1 MPAAVFER
9 YRAIVDDWDAF
20 QASLARPQPTTLRVN
35 RLKADP
41 EALRARLE
49 ERGFRLEP
57 YEWYPDLWRVTAEPF
72 SPALTLDH
80 WLGRFYLQEAAAAVP
95 VLALDPQ
102 PGETVLDLSAA
113 PGGKSTQM
121 AERMGDRGMVVA
133 NDPDPRRL
141 AALSHNLQR
150 LGVTSAVV
158 TRADGREFPGGVAFD
173 RVLVDAPC
181 SAEGN
186 ARRSARARQGAGR
199 HQRRRLPA
207 VQAALLRRGLALV
220 RAGGVVVYS
229 TCTFAPEENEGV
241 VDLVLQEAEGA
252 VTVEPLPE
260 ALPGV
265 AGVTAW
271 EGRRFRPE
279 VEACRRIYPHHLDS
293 GGMFVARLRKQGPVP
308 WEGAGGDGAG
318 TGPGRRAP
326 AGAGTRSPAPS
337 ETDGSTARPEA
348 RWVEAD
354 AALRRR
360 VAAWLREAF
369 GLDEGVLDGVHAFGN
384 EDQGIWLAALNRIP
398 GWAAVW
404 SAGIRLVRGH
414 GATWKPTSFGLMH
427 WASGATRN
435 VVDLDRAGLRA
446 LLEGRQIAAPPGAPL
461 ARRGWVVL
469 RYQGHAVGCGF
480 WDGQRLR
487 SALPQERAGEL
498 LSILRREDP
507 ET

>member
-1 MPAAVFER
+1 MPATVFER
-9 YRAIVDDWDAF
+9 YRSIIDDWDAF
-20 QASLARPQPTTLRVN
+20 QASLIRPQPAALRVN

-41 EALRARLE
+41 AALRARLE

-57 YEWYPDLWRVTAEPF
+57 YDWYPDLWRVAEEPF
-72 SPALTLDH
+72 SPALTLEH

-121 AERMGDRGMVVA
+121 AERMGNRGMVVA

-150 LGVTSAVV
+150 LGVTSAVI
-158 TRADGREFPGGVAFD
+158 TRADGRQFPGGLAFD

-186 ARRSARARQGAGR
+186 ARRSARARQGVGR

-207 VQAALLRRGLALV
+207 VQLALLRRALALV
-220 RAGGVVVYS
+220 RPGGVVVYS
-229 TCTFAPEENEGV
+229 TCTFAPEENEAV
-241 VDLVLQEAEGA
+241 VDQVLRAAEGS
-252 VTVEPLPE
+252 VTVEPLPP

-271 EGRRFRPE
+271 EGQRFRPE

-293 GGMFVARLRKQGPVP
+293 GGMFVARLRKRGPVP
-308 WEGAGGDGAG
+308 WEEPGAEGGGEGSRKASAARSGVPARPG
-318 TGPGRRAP
+318 TG
-326 AGAGTRSPAPS
+326 
-337 ETDGSTARPEA
+337 
-348 RWVEAD
+348 WVEAD
-354 AALRRR
+354 AGLRQR
-360 VAAWLREAF
+360 VVAWLGEAF
-369 GLDEGVLDGVHAFGN
+369 GLDESVLEGAYAYGN
-384 EDQGIWLAALNRIP
+384 EDQGIWLAALPRVP
-398 GWAAVW
+398 GWEAVW

-414 GATWKPTSFGLMH
+414 GATWKPTSFGLMQ
-427 WASGATRN
+427 WAAGATRN
-435 VVDLDRAGLRA
+435 VVDLDRQELQA
-446 LLEGRQIAAPPGAPL
+446 LLEGRQISAPPEAPL
-461 ARRGWVVL
+461 VRRGWIVL
-469 RYQGHAVGCGF
+469 RYRGHAVGCGF

-487 SALPQERAGEL
+487 SALPHERAGEL
-498 LSILRREDP
+498 LSILRRED
-507 ET
+507 EGR